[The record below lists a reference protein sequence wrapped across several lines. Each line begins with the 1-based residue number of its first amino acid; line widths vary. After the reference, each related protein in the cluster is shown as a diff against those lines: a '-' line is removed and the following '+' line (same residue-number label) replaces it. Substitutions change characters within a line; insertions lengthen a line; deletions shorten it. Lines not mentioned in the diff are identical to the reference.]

1 MSGTALDL
9 AQQTD
14 GPSPSAAAPACAL
27 TDLRLAL
34 WRNGYRPVPVAG
46 AHLAIKSAG
55 KRPLMKGWETV
66 CATADEEEIARWTRA
81 QRNCTNTGLLCGG
94 LAGVDIDVPAEALAA
109 EVETLAREMLG
120 ATPLKRI
127 GRAPKLLLAYRAEAP
142 FGKVQTPELMLHDG
156 TVVRVEVLATG
167 QQFIGFGIHP
177 DTRAEYRWPD
187 RSPLDVPAADL
198 PVVTAG
204 GCAAFVQRAEALLRQ
219 AGGESRSERKEIER
233 EGRKTAGLNSR
244 EKPSREIVAEALG
257 HVPND
262 DLPYDEW
269 IRVGFALYHG
279 LGEAGRDL
287 WEDWSAQSA
296 KNDPSPTAA
305 KWPSFAQGR
314 SITVGTLFWLAGQ
327 NGWQRARAQRERQP
341 RRNPHEGID
350 RDWAPTARP
359 VIKVVAGDLP
369 RVVDQGEGA
378 LIQADLGFYQ
388 RGSLVVRP
396 AFMPVAVADGRKT
409 LAHRLVHVRA
419 HHVAEAMTRAAS
431 FERYDGRLEE
441 WVAMDC
447 TLRIAETYLARGGLW
462 RLPVLAGLI
471 DCPTLRP
478 DGSILDAPGYDT
490 ATGLLFDP
498 QGAAFPRLT
507 PEPDKNEA
515 TLALGYLRGIVA
527 TFPFV
532 SDGDRAV
539 ALSAIL
545 TAVIR
550 RSLPTAPLHG
560 FNAPTAGSGKSM
572 LVDIASM
579 IAAGRPAAVI
589 AQGKTEEEMEKRLGA
604 ALIAG
609 DPLISIDNCES
620 PLGGELLC
628 QALTQPTLKV
638 RVLGKS
644 LNAEVP
650 SNAAMYATGNNLTLA
665 GDMTRR
671 AVRCS
676 LDPGV
681 ERPELRAFDRDPL
694 AAVGADRGNYVA
706 AALTILRAFHV
717 AGRPQQASP
726 LGSFVEWSRWVRDAL
741 IWLGEADPCA
751 TMDEVRG
758 ADPRLDALTM
768 VIEQWHAVLGCAR
781 VSAKEVIDAAVE
793 QRPDGPFGRSTF
805 VHPDFRETLLVI
817 AGDGGAV
824 SGRRLGRWLG
834 ANQNRI
840 VGGMKIIA
848 DGVLTGIQ
856 RWRLMQSAGERLVA

>member
-1 MSGTALDL
+1 MD
-9 AQQTD
+9 
-14 GPSPSAAAPACAL
+14 SARGEAL
-27 TDLRLAL
+27 TELRLAL

-55 KRPLMKGWETV
+55 KRPLMKGWESV
-66 CATADEEEIARWTRA
+66 CAAADEDEIGRWTRA
-81 QRNCTNTGLLCGG
+81 QRNCTNTGLLCGEIV
-94 LAGVDIDVPAEALAA
+94 GVDIDVPVEALAA

-127 GRAPKLLLAYRAEAP
+127 GRAPKLMLVFRAEAP
-142 FGKVQTPELMLHDG
+142 FDKAQTPELLLRDD
-156 TVVRVEVLATG
+156 TVVRVEALATG
-167 QQFIGFGIHP
+167 QQFVGFGIHP
-177 DTRAEYRWPD
+177 DTKAEYRWPD
-187 RSPLDVPAADL
+187 RSPLEVPASDL
-198 PVVTAG
+198 PVVAAG
-204 GCAAFVQRAEALLRQ
+204 QCAAFVLRAEALLRQ
-219 AGGESRSERKEIER
+219 AGGESRADRREIER
-233 EGRKTAGLNSR
+233 KGRRAAGLNIR
-244 EKPSREIVAEALG
+244 EKPSREMVTEALA
-257 HVPND
+257 HVAND

-269 IRVGFALYHG
+269 IRVGFALHHG
-279 LGEAGRDL
+279 LGDAGREL
-287 WEDWSAQSA
+287 WEGWSAQSA
-296 KNDPSPTAA
+296 KNDPTATAA

-314 SITVGTLFWLAGQ
+314 GITVGTLFWLAQ
-327 NGWQRARAQRERQP
+327 RNGWQRARPQRERQP
-341 RRNPHEGID
+341 RQNPYQGID
-350 RDWAPTARP
+350 RGWAANTRP
-359 VIKVVAGDLP
+359 AIKVVAGDLP

-378 LIQADLGFYQ
+378 LIHADLGFYQ

-396 AFMPVAVADGRKT
+396 ALTPVAIADGRKT

-431 FERYDGRLEE
+431 WEKFDGRLQE

-447 TLRIAETYLARGGLW
+447 TLRIAETYLARDGLW
-462 RLPVLAGLI
+462 RLPVLSGLI

-478 DGSILDAPGYDT
+478 DGSILDAPGYDAT
-490 ATGLLFDP
+490 TGLLFDP
-498 QGAAFPRLT
+498 QGETFPRIT
-507 PEPDKNEA
+507 PDPDKNEA
-515 TLALGYLRGIVA
+515 TVALRYLRDLIA

-532 SDGDRAV
+532 SDADRAV

-650 SNAAMYATGNNLTLA
+650 SNAAMYATGNNLTLT

-671 AVRCS
+671 ALRCS

-681 ERPELRAFDRDPL
+681 ERPEMRAFDRDPL
-694 AAVGADRGNYVA
+694 AAVEADRGNYVA
-706 AALTILRAFHV
+706 AALTVLRAFHV
-717 AGRPQQASP
+717 AGRPRQTSP
-726 LGSFVEWSRWVRDAL
+726 LGSFVQWSRWVRDTL

-758 ADPRLDALTM
+758 ADPKLDALTM
-768 VIEQWHAVLGCAR
+768 VIEQWHAVLGERR
-781 VSAKEVIDAAVE
+781 VSAKEVIDSAVE
-793 QRPDGPFGRSTF
+793 QRSDGPFGRSAF
-805 VHPDFRETLLVI
+805 VHPDFREALLVV

-824 SGRRLGRWLG
+824 SGRRLGRWLA

-840 VGGMKIIA
+840 VGGMKIVT

-856 RWRLMQSAGERLVA
+856 RWRLMQVAAVQRLVA